1 MNGNIPFVFFFIM
14 ETENNNPKA
23 PHRFIAEKK
32 KKFQSNQVAFW
43 LDIGLNL
50 IIIVGLVFIIRTF
63 VISPFQVF
71 GSSMCDT
78 FNYIDG
84 KCNNGYGEYI
94 IVNKFGYQNFLGWQ
108 VGTPQRGDVVVFH
121 PPHNEQE
128 FFIKR
133 IIGLP
138 GETVKLDNNKVVIY
152 NNEYPNGFEIDEP
165 YLNEHNKNNTR
176 PREAGSTFE
185 VTEGNYFVLG
195 DNRVGSSDSRS
206 CFKESISQG
215 KCGENGN
222 SPYLTMDHIE
232 GKAML
237 VLWPLNHISIVQ
249 NPGYA
254 L

>member
-1 MNGNIPFVFFFIM
+1 MSGTIVLVFFFNM
-14 ETENNNPKA
+14 DQKNDNKKTVK
-23 PHRFIAEKK
+23 RFVSEKK
-32 KKFQSNQVAFW
+32 EKFQSNQLAFW
-43 LDIGLNL
+43 LDIALNL
-50 IIIVGLVFIIRTF
+50 IIIVGMVFIIRTF

-78 FNYIDG
+78 FNFFDG
-84 KCNNGYGEYI
+84 KCNSGYGEYI
-94 IVNKFGYQNFLGWQ
+94 IVNKFGYQNILTWQ
-108 VGTPQRGDVVVFH
+108 VGTPQRGDVIVFH
-121 PPHNEQE
+121 PPHNDQE

-138 GETVKLDNNKVVIY
+138 GETVKLEESKVVIY
-152 NNEYPNGFEIDEP
+152 NTEHPDGFEISEP
-165 YLNEHNKNNTR
+165 YLNSRNAGNTK
-176 PREAGSTFE
+176 PREAGSVFE
-185 VTEGNYFVLG
+185 VPEKNYFVLG

-249 NPGYA
+249 NPEYA

>member
-1 MNGNIPFVFFFIM
+1 MNSKNSPQK
-14 ETENNNPKA
+14 PKK
-23 PHRFIAEKK
+23 RFIAARKEK
-32 KKFQSNQVAFW
+32 FESNQLAFW
-43 LDIGLNL
+43 LDIALNI

-78 FNYIDG
+78 FNFFDG

-94 IVNKFGYQNFLGWQ
+94 IVNKFGYQNFGGWQ

-121 PPHNEQE
+121 PPHNDQE

-138 GETVKLDNNKVVIY
+138 GETIKLEDKKVVVY
-152 NNEYPNGFEIDEP
+152 NDEHPNGYEIDES
-165 YLNEHNKNNTR
+165 YLNERNTDNTK
-176 PREAGSTFE
+176 PREAGSVFE
-185 VTEGNYFVLG
+185 VPDESYFVLG

-222 SPYLTMDHIE
+222 SPYLTLDHIE

-237 VLWPLNHISIVQ
+237 VLWPLNHISTVK
-249 NPGYA
+249 NPEYA